1 MPLRGRVS
9 DSDGLLP
16 RFRTPG
22 RVRPGKALRTA

>member
-16 RFRTPG
+16 RPRILG
-22 RVRPGKALRTA
+22 RVRLRKALRMA

>member
-16 RFRTPG
+16 HLRILG
-22 RVRPGKALRTA
+22 RVRPRKALRTA